1 MDNAA
6 AAPRVLVTGANSFLG
21 QFVCHE
27 LKEMGCEI
35 IKVSRSSGFNI
46 LYETQVLSVI
56 LTTNPQIVIHLAGA
70 TLCPPEEQASSF
82 RDNLKMGMNVLDASL
97 LAGAKFVT
105 VAPRSIYAPPVM
117 FAGSKFKGIPETC
130 LHVGPPSDGMGDAK
144 RALALACAR
153 YHTQYK
159 MQSAFL
165 VLAPLYGPMQLD
177 YHFGIGYSTGV
188 GFMIKSIL
196 DLSTEPEFAFSGF
209 SGSDPIEYLF
219 IQDAA
224 KAVVKAAM
232 ELDHDGVVN
241 IAPGAMIDREA
252 LAKMISEVIEYKG
265 KIHFDEKPSVPSLP
279 LSGELAEKL
288 MKWKPV
294 TSLEEG
300 LRVTV
305 DWYAADRESRQ
316 MKQVTA

>member
-1 MDNAA
+1 MNDVAGT
-6 AAPRVLVTGANSFLG
+6 RVLVTGANGFLG

-27 LKEMGCEI
+27 LSEMGCEV
-35 IKVSRSSGFNI
+35 IKVSRSSGFNL
-46 LYETQVLSVI
+46 LYETQVQAAI
-56 LTTNPQIVIHLAGA
+56 LTTKPQVVIHLAGV
-70 TLCPPEEQASSF
+70 TLSPPEEQASSF
-82 RDNLKMGMNVLDASL
+82 RDNLKMGMNVLDSSL

-105 VAPRSIYAPPVM
+105 VAPRSIYAPAVM

-144 RALALACAR
+144 RALAMACAR
-153 YHTQYK
+153 YHAQYK
-159 MQSAFL
+159 MPPAFL
-165 VLAPLYGPMQLD
+165 VLAPLYGPMQMD
-177 YHFGIGYSTGV
+177 WNFGIGFNTGV
-188 GFMIKSIL
+188 GFMINSIL

-209 SGSDPIEYLF
+209 SGSDMIEYLF

-232 ELDHDGVVN
+232 ELDHDGIVN
-241 IAPGAMIDREA
+241 IAPGAMVDREA

-265 KIHFDEKPSVPSLP
+265 KIHFDEKPSIPSLP

-288 MKWKPV
+288 MKWKPA

-305 DWYAADRESRQ
+305 DWYAADKESKQ
-316 MKQVTA
+316 MKQVKV